1 MISQVDDQLMSFVDN
16 RARCYGAPI
25 YGFHEYWPVFDPQRN
40 SVLGNI
46 FVIDEVARS
55 TRIDHGS
62 DKQGV
67 SAREMNLE
75 HDLQVW

>member
-1 MISQVDDQLMSFVDN
+1 
-16 RARCYGAPI
+16 
-25 YGFHEYWPVFDPQRN
+25 
-40 SVLGNI
+40 LGNI

-62 DKQGV
+62 DEQGV
-67 SAREMNLE
+67 SAREMDLE